1 MSSNNLF
8 DKINATINAYVQG
21 FSDCSLDGICDLYDV
36 NGTVEDP
43 YGTPRKEGIQQIR
56 EFYRNALVANPTL
69 KIIGAPTI
77 VNNFSATHLR
87 ATVEIAD
94 NTIVIDL
101 ISVMSYN
108 DDGKIV
114 SMTAHFDPAS
124 INA

>member
-8 DKINATINAYVQG
+8 DKINATINAYVKG
-21 FSDCSLDGICDLYDV
+21 FSDQSLDGICDLYDD
-36 NGTVEDP
+36 NATVEDP
-43 YGTPRKEGIQQIR
+43 YGTPRKKGMQQIR
-56 EFYRNALVANPTL
+56 EFYRTALVANPTL
-69 KIIGAPTI
+69 EIIRLPTI

-87 ATVEIAD
+87 ATVEITN